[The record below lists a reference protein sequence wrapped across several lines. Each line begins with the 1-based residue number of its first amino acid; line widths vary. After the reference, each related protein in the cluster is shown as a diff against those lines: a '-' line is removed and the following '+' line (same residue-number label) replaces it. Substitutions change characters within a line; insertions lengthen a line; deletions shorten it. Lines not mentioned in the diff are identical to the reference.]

1 MIPVPLRPLP
11 RVGIAVVLG
20 AVLVCARPAVLAGQV
35 ATTDEVKA
43 AFLFNFAKFV
53 EWPADAAPTGPL
65 TIGVLG
71 SDSVA
76 DSLREFVR
84 GKTIGTRALVVK
96 RMNGSED
103 LAGFHLLFV
112 GQAEKNRLPDLMRRV
127 DGAGILTV
135 SDADRFCDAG
145 GVIALALDGKHV
157 RFDISLAAAE
167 RSRLK
172 VSSKLLSLARTV
184 YPVKNAGSGDR

>member
-1 MIPVPLRPLP
+1 MPAPARSLTRARLALLLAA
-11 RVGIAVVLG
+11 AVVFLR
-20 AVLVCARPAVLAGQV
+20 LPALSAQV

-53 EWPADAAPTGPL
+53 EWPADASPPGPL
-65 TIGVLG
+65 IIGVLG
-71 SDSVA
+71 NDSIA

-84 GKTIGTRALVVK
+84 GKTIGSRTLFIK

-103 LAGFHLLFV
+103 VAGFHLIFV

-127 DGAGILTV
+127 EDAAILTV
-135 SDADRFCDAG
+135 SDVDRFCDAG
-145 GVIALALDGKHV
+145 GVIALALDRNHV
-157 RFDISLAAAE
+157 RFDISLDAAE
-167 RSRLK
+167 RARLK

-184 YPVKNAGSGDR
+184 YPVKTAGDR